1 MSFASAE
8 SLSLSDEDG
17 GEDLLTEIGLTL
29 PDGSEEHVTD
39 RAAGEAVQAATSGGH
54 GNNEKG
60 LGAGVISAVNNCSGW
75 ETRGNLQLGTT
86 SGCSAYKK
94 QIRLNTWP

>member
-39 RAAGEAVQAATSGGH
+39 RAAGEAVQAATGRGH
-54 GNNEKG
+54 GDHEQG
-60 LGAGVISAVNNCSGW
+60 LGASVISAVNDCSGW

-86 SGCSAYKK
+86 SGCSAYKN
-94 QIRLNTWP
+94 QFV

>member
-17 GEDLLTEIGLTL
+17 GEDLLTEIGLTP

-39 RAAGEAVQAATSGGH
+39 RAAGEAVQAAASGGH

-60 LGAGVISAVNNCSGW
+60 LGSGVISAVNNCSGW

-94 QIRLNTWP
+94 PFCVNTWP

>member
-8 SLSLSDEDG
+8 SLSLSDEDC
-17 GEDLLTEIGLTL
+17 GEDLLTEIGLTP

-39 RAAGEAVQAATSGGH
+39 RAAGEAVQAAASGGH

-60 LGAGVISAVNNCSGW
+60 LGSGVISAVNNCSGW
-75 ETRGNLQLGTT
+75 ETRGNLQLGAT
-86 SGCSAYKK
+86 SRSSTYKN
-94 QIRLNTWP
+94 QIV

>member
-1 MSFASAE
+1 MSFTSAE
-8 SLSLSDEDG
+8 SLSLSDEDCG
-17 GEDLLTEIGLTL
+17 HDLLTEIGLTL
-29 PDGSEEHVTD
+29 PDRSEEHVTN
-39 RAAGEAVQAATSGGH
+39 RAAGEAVQAATCSGH

-86 SGCSAYKK
+86 SGCFAYKN
-94 QIRLNTWP
+94 QFV